1 MTPSTAPATLARP
14 GDRRGRSPLLPLPAI
29 TGLATAAPPQ
39 VYEQAEMLDL
49 LGLAGDPFAT
59 EIFGRCGVRRR
70 HLGHPPAAWSTTLQ
84 ARTAQTEAIIDQ
96 MAFEA
101 VGKLAF
107 DPAEI
112 AVVVA
117 GTYYGLGGPTLAHR
131 LVDRLGLGAQT
142 DKYHLL
148 GVGCASAVPLL
159 RLASQALR
167 EHPGKQALVV
177 AAECVSGFLTTCAPG
192 ASKVK
197 IVGSSLFGDGCAA
210 ALVSHLDDLEA
221 DGGSDVAGA
230 RVRASAAA
238 SAPGHAPRILSS
250 AVHQL
255 PGSLDEVRFAV
266 GGEDSHMNMSRILPV
281 LAAEELPGLVE
292 RFLADGGTG
301 TTVADV
307 DHWVAHP
314 GGRGILDGIRAGLEL
329 SEEEVAPSAAV
340 LAENGNVGT
349 PSALFVLE
357 QTHRLRDPQ
366 PGERGVMA
374 TIGPGVTIGLALL
387 EW

>member
-1 MTPSTAPATLARP
+1 MTPSTAPAPLARP
-14 GDRRGRSPLLPLPAI
+14 GDGRGRSPLLPLPAI

-49 LGLAGDPFAT
+49 IGLAGDPFAT
-59 EIFGRCGVRRR
+59 EIFGRCGVHRRR
-70 HLGHPPAAWSTTLQ
+70 LGHPPAAWSTTLQ
-84 ARTAQTEAIIDQ
+84 ARTAQTEEIIDQ

-177 AAECVSGFLTTCAPG
+177 AAECVSGFLTPCAPG

-210 ALVSHLDDLEA
+210 ALVSHADDPA
-221 DGGSDVAGA
+221 
-230 RVRASAAA
+230 AAA
-238 SAPGHAPRILSS
+238 SGHAPRVLSS

-266 GGEDSHMNMSRILPV
+266 SGEDSHMNMSRILPV
-281 LAAEELPGLVE
+281 LAAKELPGLIE
-292 RFLADGGTG
+292 RFLADRGTG
-301 TTVADV
+301 TAVEDVA
-307 DHWVAHP
+307 HWVAHP
-314 GGRGILDGIRAGLEL
+314 GGRGILDGIRAGLDL

-340 LAENGNVGT
+340 LAEHGNVGT

-374 TIGPGVTIGLALL
+374 TIGPGVTVGLALL